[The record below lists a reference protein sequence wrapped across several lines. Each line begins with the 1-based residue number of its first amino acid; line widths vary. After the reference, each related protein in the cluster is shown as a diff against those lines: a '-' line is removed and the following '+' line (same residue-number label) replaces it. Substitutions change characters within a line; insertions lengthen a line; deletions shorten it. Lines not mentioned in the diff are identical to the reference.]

1 MRNFGFFIVFIL
13 IHSILFSQNVEEKES
28 TASKNVT
35 IIEKEFVI
43 PNLNNISHKIWV
55 YLPPNY
61 EVSTKKFPVI
71 YMHDAQNLFDDKNSY
86 IGEWKVDESMNELFN
101 TTKKGFIVVGVEN
114 GGEERINEYTPWPN
128 EKYGGGKGAV
138 YIDFIV
144 NTLKPYIDETYRTKP
159 QQKYTALMG
168 SSLGGLISYYG
179 GLKYPDTF
187 GKIGAL
193 STSFWFSDKV
203 IDFTIQNGNINNVKM
218 FLLAGEKEGEEMLES
233 TIKTEKLLL
242 ETGFKSKNLTS
253 KIVPEGEHNEAFWS
267 TEFLGIIKWLYN
279 IK

>member
-1 MRNFGFFIVFIL
+1 MRNFSFFIVFLL

-35 IIEKEFVI
+35 ILEKEFVI

-71 YMHDAQNLFDDKNSY
+71 YMHDAQNLFDDKTSY
-86 IGEWKVDESMNELFN
+86 IREWKVDESLNELFH

-159 QQKYTALMG
+159 QQKYTGLVG

-218 FLLAGEKEGEEMLES
+218 FLLAGEKEGEEMVES
-233 TIKTEKLLL
+233 TNKTEKLLL

>member
-86 IGEWKVDESMNELFN
+86 IGEWKVDESLNELFH

>member
-71 YMHDAQNLFDDKNSY
+71 YMHDAQNLFDDKTSY
-86 IGEWKVDESMNELFN
+86 IREWKVDESLNELFN

-218 FLLAGEKEGEEMLES
+218 FLLAGEKEGEEMVES
-233 TIKTEKLLL
+233 TNKTEKLLL

>member
-1 MRNFGFFIVFIL
+1 MRNFSFFIVFLL
-13 IHSILFSQNVEEKES
+13 IHFILFSQNVEEKES

-35 IIEKEFVI
+35 ILEKEFVI

-71 YMHDAQNLFDDKNSY
+71 YMHDAQNLFDDKTSY
-86 IGEWKVDESMNELFN
+86 IREWKVDESLNELFH

-144 NTLKPYIDETYRTKP
+144 NTLKPYIDETYRTKA
-159 QQKYTALMG
+159 QQKYTGLVG

-179 GLKYPDTF
+179 GLKYPNTF

-218 FLLAGEKEGEEMLES
+218 FLLAGEKEGEEMVES
-233 TIKTEKLLL
+233 TNKTEKLLL
-242 ETGFKSKNLTS
+242 ETGFKSKNLIS
-253 KIVPEGEHNEAFWS
+253 KIVHEGEHNEAFWS